1 MKNKGVTY
9 LLIIVVAVVWYN
21 LFLRIKSNFVGDDI
35 IIPPSNIEYS
45 IIKTNARDTFKLNAN
60 YRDPFQGVSVS
71 TQSALIIS
79 NQPEVP
85 KQNVYV
91 APKIEKVFQ
100 WPSVK
105 YYGML
110 KKANSKKAVGILDF
124 DGSHFN
130 LLEGEYLYDDYQIKA
145 VYRDSLI
152 IKYNKLQ
159 KTFYKK
165 KQ

>member
-9 LLIIVVAVVWYN
+9 LLLIIVAVVWYN
-21 LFLRIKSNFVGDDI
+21 LFLRIKSNFVGDDV

-45 IIKTNARDTFKLNAN
+45 IIKTNARDTFTLNAN
-60 YRDPFQGVSVS
+60 YRDPFQGIS
-71 TQSALIIS
+71 TSQSNPTIS
-79 NQPEVP
+79 NLPEAP
-85 KQNVYV
+85 KQNVYI
-91 APKIEKVFQ
+91 APKVEKVFQ

-110 KKANSKKAVGILDF
+110 KKANAKKAVGILDF

-130 LLEGEYLYDDYQIKA
+130 LIEGEYLYDNYQIKA
-145 VYRDSLI
+145 VFRDSLV